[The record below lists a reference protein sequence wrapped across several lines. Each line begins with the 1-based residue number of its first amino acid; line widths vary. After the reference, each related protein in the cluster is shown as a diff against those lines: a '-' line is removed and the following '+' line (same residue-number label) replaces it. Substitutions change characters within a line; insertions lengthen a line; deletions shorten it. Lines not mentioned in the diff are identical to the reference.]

1 MRSLFSFLSLMTLII
16 QACQPKVGDE
26 VMRINRGKA
35 QGTTYNIQYITT
47 QGTDYQREIDS
58 IFAFVDQEMSTYLP
72 TSTISR
78 LNAGEATPIERHF
91 FNVLTLSDKIYQMT
105 GGLFD
110 VTVYPLV
117 QLWKIED
124 PNFTGA
130 IDSSKVDSV
139 LNFIGFSKIAYDST
153 SVKLPAGIKL
163 DLNAIA
169 QGYTVDIIAEFLESK
184 GISNYM
190 VEVGGEVRCK
200 GKNINDKIWLIGI
213 EKPVD
218 DPNNQKFQIIIK
230 LKDKSLATSGSYRKY
245 RTMPDGSRLSHTI
258 NPKTGYPTNHNLL
271 SVSVIADDCATAD
284 GLATALLVMGLQ
296 EAKQFAAKHPE
307 YDYFFIYFDRYKGYQ
322 TWSTEGFSKFV
333 EQ

>member
-1 MRSLFSFLSLMTLII
+1 MKSLFKLIFLLTFMI
-16 QACQPKVGDE
+16 QACQPKVGEE

-35 QGTTYNIQYITT
+35 QGTTYNIQYITI

-58 IFAFVDQEMSTYLP
+58 IFAFVDQEMSTYVP
-72 TSTISR
+72 SSTISR
-78 LNAGEATPIERHF
+78 LNAGEVTPIETHF
-91 FNVLTLSDKIYQMT
+91 YNVLKLSDKIYQMT
-105 GGLFD
+105 DGLFD
-110 VTVYPLV
+110 ITVYPLV

-153 SVKLPAGIKL
+153 SVKLPAGMKL

-169 QGYTVDIIAEFLESK
+169 QGYTVDVIAEFLESK
-184 GISNYM
+184 GIQNYM

-200 GKNINDKIWLIGI
+200 GKNINNKIWLIGI

-218 DPNNQKFQIIIK
+218 DPNNQKFQTVVK

-245 RTMPDGSRLSHTI
+245 RTLPNGSRLSHTI

-271 SVSVIADDCATAD
+271 SVSVMADDCATAD

-296 EAKQFAAKHPE
+296 EAKQFAFKHPE
-307 YDYFFIYFDRYKGYQ
+307 FEYLFIYFDRYKGYE
-322 TWSTEGFSKFV
+322 TWRSEGFSKYV
-333 EQ
+333 ER

>member
-1 MRSLFSFLSLMTLII
+1 MKYFYSSIAFLLVLI
-16 QACQPKVGDE
+16 QACQPHESDE
-26 VMRINRGKA
+26 VMRINRGRA

-47 QGTDYQREIDS
+47 KGTDFQRDIDS
-58 IFAFVDQEMSTYLP
+58 IFAFVDQEMSTYVP

-78 LNAGEATPIERHF
+78 LNAGEAATIEKHF
-91 FNVLTLSDKIYQMT
+91 YTVLKLSEKIYQMT
-105 GGLFD
+105 DGLFD

-124 PNFTGA
+124 PNYSGA
-130 IDSSKVDSV
+130 IDSSKIDSV
-139 LNFIGFSKIAYDST
+139 LAHVGFSKIRFDSAT
-153 SVKLPAGIKL
+153 VKLPPGMKL

-169 QGYTVDIIAEFLESK
+169 QGYTVDIISDYLESK
-184 GISNYM
+184 GITNYM

-218 DPNNQKFQIIIK
+218 DPNNQRFQTVIR

-245 RTMPDGSRLSHTI
+245 RTMPDGSRLSHAI
-258 NPKTGYPTNHNLL
+258 NPKTGYPTNHHLL

-307 YDYFFIYFDRYKGYQ
+307 FDYFFIYFDRYKGYQ
-322 TWSTEGFSKFV
+322 TWSSDGFS
-333 EQ
+333 QYTGR

>member
-1 MRSLFSFLSLMTLII
+1 MKSLFKLIFLLTFMI
-16 QACQPKVGDE
+16 QACQPKVGEE

-35 QGTTYNIQYITT
+35 QGTTYNIQYITI

-58 IFAFVDQEMSTYLP
+58 IFAFVDQEMSTYVP
-72 TSTISR
+72 SSTISR
-78 LNAGEATPIERHF
+78 LNAGEVTPIETHF
-91 FNVLTLSDKIYQMT
+91 YNVLKLSDKIYQMT
-105 GGLFD
+105 DGLFD
-110 VTVYPLV
+110 ITVYPLV

-153 SVKLPAGIKL
+153 SVKLPAGMKL

-169 QGYTVDIIAEFLESK
+169 QGYTVDVIAEFLESK
-184 GISNYM
+184 GIQNYM

-200 GKNINDKIWLIGI
+200 GKNINNKIWLIGI

-218 DPNNQKFQIIIK
+218 DPNNQKFQTVIK

-245 RTMPDGSRLSHTI
+245 RTLPNGSRLSHTI

-271 SVSVIADDCATAD
+271 SVSVMADDCATAD

-296 EAKQFAAKHPE
+296 EAKQFASKHPE
-307 YDYFFIYFDRYKGYQ
+307 FEYLFIYFDRYKGYE
-322 TWSTEGFSKFV
+322 TWRSEGFSKYV
-333 EQ
+333 ER